1 MCYYIHNQHGMV
13 ENRIASRKSHV
24 WKKER
29 WRRQV
34 PTIST
39 TCRVDLTVSWEV
51 LEAVCKNKL

>member
-1 MCYYIHNQHGMV
+1 MV